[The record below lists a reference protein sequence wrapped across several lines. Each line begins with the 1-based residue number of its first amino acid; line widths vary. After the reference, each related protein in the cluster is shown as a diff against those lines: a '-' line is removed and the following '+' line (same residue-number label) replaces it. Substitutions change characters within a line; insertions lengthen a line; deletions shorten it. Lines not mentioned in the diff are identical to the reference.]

1 MALLNGQAESVD
13 ADEATS
19 RGRASRIGLPRRRRR
34 ASFKTP
40 WVAIVWLAII
50 VLAGILAPWIS
61 PHDPIHQELS
71 IVSEGPGFSSPEH
84 GLFILGTDN
93 LGRDMLSRL
102 IWGIRPMLTVA
113 ALSVLCA
120 GIIGLLIGLAASNG
134 ARWLEFLLMRLSD
147 IQLAIPTF
155 VLAMLMAFTF
165 TPGIK
170 SSILAISVA
179 TWPYYARLVRADV
192 ITVRSSAF
200 VQLARVA
207 GRRGVGLVF
216 RHVVP
221 NALNSFLALCVL
233 NLGVCVLIGASLSFL
248 GVGVQPPQ
256 PDWGS
261 MIGLGKDYLESWWMV
276 VEPGLAFCSFVIALN
291 TFGNWT
297 RYKLS
302 ADTGTSIGAPVLPPA
317 ASDTDVAA
325 TASTG
330 SDEIAETPVAVDEDV
345 VLHIDGLSVRDDHGK
360 YIVENATLTL
370 RKRRVMGIIGESG
383 SGKST
388 LCKAITDLLAPG
400 LTASDGIVR
409 YAGRSIP
416 ISDVAGLRGR
426 HVGMV
431 FQDPLSSLNPLRKIG
446 WQLGETREIHRI
458 DPPAEVGPWV
468 HETLADLGFRDTEAV
483 ADAYPHQLSGGMRQR
498 ICVGIA
504 FSGEPKVVLA
514 DEPTTALD
522 VSLQGKVLRLL
533 LDDCRESD
541 ASLVLISHDV
551 RVISDTSDDVTVM
564 YGGRILEQGSAS
576 EVLESPRSPYTKAL
590 LDSVPELTSALT
602 EAPMKFIP
610 PADTDQPAIR
620 GCPFAGRCLSEV
632 AACRT
637 SFPSAS
643 VEASGHTVWCH
654 NPVPALQKVGL
665 DA

>member
-1 MALLNGQAESVD
+1 MALANGRTGTTPNAPSGAVRSMRERRG
-13 ADEATS
+13 S
-19 RGRASRIGLPRRRRR
+19 RRKSL
-34 ASFKTP
+34 KTP
-40 WVAIVWLAII
+40 WIAIAWLAII
-50 VLAGILAPWIS
+50 VIVGIGAPLFA
-61 PHDPIHQELS
+61 PHDPIHQELG
-71 IVSEGPGFSSPEH
+71 IVTEGPGFSSAEY
-84 GLFILGTDN
+84 GLFLFGTDN

-102 IWGIRPMLTVA
+102 IWGIRPMLIVA
-113 ALSVLCA
+113 VLSVLCA
-120 GIIGLLIGLAASNG
+120 GIVGLAVGLAASNG
-134 ARWLEFLLMRLSD
+134 GRRLEFLLMRLSD
-147 IQLAIPTF
+147 IQLSIPTF

-170 SSILAISVA
+170 SSILAIAVA

-207 GRRGVGLVF
+207 GRRGIGLVF

-233 NLGVCVLIGASLSFL
+233 NLGVSVMIGASLSFL

-276 VEPGLAFCSFVIALN
+276 VAPGLAFCLFVMALN

-297 RYKLS
+297 RFKLS
-302 ADTGTSIGAPVLPPA
+302 ADTGTTIGAPALPPA
-317 ASDTDVAA
+317 VAQNGLAKLDVDTKIDAV
-325 TASTG
+325 
-330 SDEIAETPVAVDEDV
+330 EIVSKNAVLEV
-345 VLHIDGLSVRDDHGK
+345 RGLSVRDNHGK
-360 YIVENATLTL
+360 YVVQDASVTLEQG
-370 RKRRVMGIIGESG
+370 KVMGVIGESG

-400 LTASDGIVR
+400 LTATHGTVT
-409 YAGRSIP
+409 YEGESIA
-416 ISDVAGLRGR
+416 INKVAKLRGR
-426 HVGMV
+426 HIGMV

-446 WQLGETREIHRI
+446 WQLGETREIHKI
-458 DPPAEVGPWV
+458 GPQNKVGSWV
-468 HETLADLGFRDTEAV
+468 HATLRSLGFKESEAI

-533 LDDCRESD
+533 LDDCRESG

-551 RVISDTSDDVTVM
+551 RVIRDTADDVTVM
-564 YGGRILEQGSAS
+564 YGGRILEQGSVTQ
-576 EVLESPRSPYTKAL
+576 VLQSPRSPYTTAL

-602 EAPMKFIP
+602 DSPMKFIP
-610 PADTDQPAIR
+610 LADRTVPPSL
-620 GCPFAGRCLSEV
+620 GCPFAGRCEHEV
-632 AACRT
+632 DVCRVKFPQVST
-637 SFPSAS
+637 SSDS
-643 VEASGHTVWCH
+643 HSVWCH
-654 NPVPALQKVGL
+654 NPVPELEEVGVRV
-665 DA
+665 